1 MERRGPWKVNAE
13 TCQYEDEHVRLV
25 VNDVVQPDGAQGKY
39 ATVDLKP
46 GVTVLPVDRDGNV
59 YLTRQFR
66 FGLGRESLEAVA
78 GGLDGDE
85 PPLEAAQREARE
97 ELGIVAG
104 DWVDLGRIEIDTSIV
119 RSPGYLFLAR
129 DLDFTEPEQDGTERI
144 HTVKISLQE
153 AVKKVMS
160 GEIVH
165 APSALIIL
173 KADQLIPGLSS

>member
-1 MERRGPWKVNAE
+1 MEKRGPWKITAE
-13 TCQYEDEHVRLV
+13 ACHYEDEHVRLV
-25 VNDVVQPDGAQGKY
+25 VSDVVQPDGAPGKY

-46 GVTVLPVDRDGNV
+46 GVTVLPVDQDENV

-66 FGLGRESLEAVA
+66 FGLGRESLEAIA
-78 GGLDGDE
+78 GGLDGEE

-104 DWVDLGRIEIDTSIV
+104 DWIDLGVIEIDTSIV

-144 HTVKISLQE
+144 RTVKISLEE
-153 AVKKVMS
+153 AVRKVMA

-165 APSALIIL
+165 APSAVIIL
-173 KADQLIPGLSS
+173 KAKNLSAGPAR